1 MKPEFWPGPGAGQRA
16 ARGLANES
24 ILAMYALFGG
34 TRPTGYAL
42 FDAPHPTLHGSNAY
56 IVAGFAPTTHV
67 FPAQKS
73 KARGAHDRYLAFRV
87 SPWYP
92 WYSHRFFLF
101 PHYYLR

>member
-42 FDAPHPTLHGSNAY
+42 FDAPHPSRLVLTSS
-56 IVAGFAPTTHV
+56 V
-67 FPAQKS
+67 FSSSEEA
-73 KARGAHDRYLAFRV
+73 
-87 SPWYP
+87 
-92 WYSHRFFLF
+92 
-101 PHYYLR
+101 